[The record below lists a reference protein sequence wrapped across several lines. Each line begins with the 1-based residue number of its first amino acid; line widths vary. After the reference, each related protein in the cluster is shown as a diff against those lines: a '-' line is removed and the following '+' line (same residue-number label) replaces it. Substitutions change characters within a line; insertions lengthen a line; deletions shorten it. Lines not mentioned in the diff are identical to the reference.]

1 MKSIQAHYNE
11 TTSVDLSEV
20 RILIYQAPNT
30 SSEHCHPSHVAAYE
44 TVDPY
49 SVWKFI
55 AHMLNHKFA

>member
-30 SSEHCHPSHVAAYE
+30 SSEHCKPSKVTAHV

-49 SVWKFI
+49 SVWKSI